1 MVRRTKIPSNLVS
14 ATAPAATG
22 AAAVNG
28 GGPPKQMVDEGNM
41 IGRPT
46 VNISERVETRVIQSV
61 QTDPYFSIKVSTR
74 NATQSQLVVLFD
86 GSKGYQFGYNAF
98 NGADVVIEGLSAHYQ
113 FILNDLVHNASYL
126 DMLKMRVVD
135 PNEQGGNCCSGTAL
149 NQYARPIEIYDSSK
163 GSKPRLLKTIYPDM
177 GVHEGQFQLAINTF
191 QSDVILTNRSAFVYK
206 QEPGID
212 LVWGFYQVAE
222 LGRKQ

>member
-14 ATAPAATG
+14 ATTPAAAG

-74 NATQSQLVVLFD
+74 NATQAQLVVLFD

-98 NGADVVIEGLSAHYQ
+98 NGPDVVIEGLSAHYQ
-113 FILNDLVHNASYL
+113 
-126 DMLKMRVVD
+126 
-135 PNEQGGNCCSGTAL
+135 
-149 NQYARPIEIYDSSK
+149 
-163 GSKPRLLKTIYPDM
+163 
-177 GVHEGQFQLAINTF
+177 
-191 QSDVILTNRSAFVYK
+191 
-206 QEPGID
+206 
-212 LVWGFYQVAE
+212 
-222 LGRKQ
+222 